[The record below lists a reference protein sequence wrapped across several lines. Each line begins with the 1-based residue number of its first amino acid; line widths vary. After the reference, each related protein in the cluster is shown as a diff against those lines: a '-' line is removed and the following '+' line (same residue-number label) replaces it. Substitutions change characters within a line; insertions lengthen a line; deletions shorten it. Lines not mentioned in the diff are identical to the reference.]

1 MAGNNGLVM
10 TEMPSSSEIAQRI
23 VEALHPRRVVLFG
36 SRARGDA
43 GVDSDFDL
51 MVETDS
57 DLRPHERA
65 RQIYGLFGPRR
76 WSMDVVVYTPGEVL
90 AQRQFRNSLIRSIE
104 REGQVL
110 YEQPG

>member
-1 MAGNNGLVM
+1 M

-23 VEALHPRRVVLFG
+23 VEALHPRRVVLFS

-51 MVETDS
+51 MVEMDS
-57 DLRPHERA
+57 DLGPHERA

-76 WSMDVVVYTPGEVL
+76 WSMDVVVYTPREVL
-90 AQRQFRNSLIRSIE
+90 SQRQFRNSLIRSIE